1 MKMSELH
8 AAFGLSGLDGV
19 GEEIAARAR
28 IAEVYKSRL
37 APLDGIGVV
46 TRGEGVRTKL
56 VPFRHPRRRE
66 SRGHVPGRSVR
77 QAWRAQHP
85 LPQVFQSA
93 DDPHSALC
101 RMFQIRRLPENP
113 PNAHRFEREALRP
126 PIYEDTSVDLAVA
139 AALHSIVGSA
149 DNGI

>member
-37 APLDGIGVV
+37 APLDGIGIV
-46 TRGEGVRTKL
+46 TRGRGFEPNWSHFAIRVDEKAAGM
-56 VPFRHPRRRE
+56 
-66 SRGHVPGRSVR
+66 SRDALFTRLGELNIHCRK
-77 QAWRAQHP
+77 HFNP
-85 LPQVFQSA
+85 LTTRIPLYAGLPSA
-93 DDPHSALC
+93 A
-101 RMFQIRRLPENP
+101 PENP
-113 PNAHRFEREALRP
+113 PNAHRFERDALRP
-126 PIYEDTSVDLAVA
+126 PIYEDTSVDLAAA